1 MPHYLA
7 MRWLGLAKLGLL
19 VVGSLLLLPS
29 CTFLSNR
36 DYALQYP
43 QYQGLKRIAVFVQ
56 RWPVNQ
62 QLPNQNDLGADFIK
76 KSTLFT
82 GPWQPAGSINPRAV
96 DIRDIDDEVAAT
108 LLTQVLTEKGYEPFL
123 SGVFPAQP
131 GLITVGE
138 IMAKCQAV
146 DSWVDACLFCFYS
159 PVVFCAEA
167 QATPA
172 DQRQRSYGLQEL
184 IGILNP
190 GATQVIWAGPR
201 AAQAPPNSIS
211 HAFIYVS
218 LTMFKALDWRP
229 LWEIADSQIG
239 GRMRVNLAQCP
250 PASSDQNYPADA
262 AIIQRL
268 MSKNLACRLRHLIPD
283 AFNKVLQQNI
293 LVLRQSLS

>member
-1 MPHYLA
+1 LPA
-7 MRWLGLAKLGLL
+7 MGCKGLAKLGLL
-19 VVGSLLLLPS
+19 VMGGLLLLSS
-29 CTFLSNR
+29 CTLLSNQ
-36 DYALQYP
+36 DYARQYP
-43 QYQGLKRIAVFVQ
+43 QYKGLRQIAVFVQ
-56 RWPVNQ
+56 HWPVYQ
-62 QLPNQNDLGADFIK
+62 ELPNQNDLGADFIK

-82 GPWQPAGSINPRAV
+82 GPWQPGGSINPRAV
-96 DIRDIDDEVAAT
+96 DIEDINAEVAAT

-131 GLITVGE
+131 GPITVAE

-146 DSWVDACLFCFYS
+146 DPWVDAFLFCFYS

-167 QATPA
+167 QAAPA
-172 DQRQRSYGLQEL
+172 DRRQRSYGLQEL

-201 AAQAPPNSIS
+201 AAQAPPRSIS

-239 GRMRVNLAQCP
+239 GRMRVNLNQCP
-250 PASSDQNYPADA
+250 PSPTDQNYPADA

-268 MSKNLACRLRHLIPD
+268 MTNNLTCRLRHLIPD
-283 AFNKVLQQNI
+283 ALQ
-293 LVLRQSLS
+293 

>member
-1 MPHYLA
+1 M
-7 MRWLGLAKLGLL
+7 AKLCLLALGGLL
-19 VVGSLLLLPS
+19 FLAS
-29 CTFLSNR
+29 CTLLSNQVYIR
-36 DYALQYP
+36 QYP
-43 QYQGLKRIAVFVQ
+43 QYKGLKQIAVFVQ
-56 RWPVNQ
+56 HWPVYQ
-62 QLPNQNDLGADFIK
+62 ELTNQNDLGADFIK

-82 GPWQPAGSINPRAV
+82 GPWQPAGSMNPRAV
-96 DIRDIDDEVAAT
+96 DIKDIDDEVAAT

-131 GLITVGE
+131 GPITVEE

-146 DSWVDACLFCFYS
+146 NPWVDSFLFCFYS

-172 DQRQRSYGLQEL
+172 DHRQRSYGLQEL

-190 GATQVIWAGPR
+190 GAGQVIWAGPS
-201 AAQAPPNSIS
+201 AAQAPPRSIS

-239 GRMRVNLAQCP
+239 GRMRVKLSQCP
-250 PASSDQNYPADA
+250 PAPTDQNYPADA

-268 MSKNLACRLRHLIPD
+268 MSNNLTCRLRHLIPD
-283 AFNKVLQQNI
+283 AF
-293 LVLRQSLS
+293 

>member
-1 MPHYLA
+1 MPRKDLA
-7 MRWLGLAKLGLL
+7 IIILFVMAG
-19 VVGSLLLLPS
+19 VLLLLPG
-29 CTFLSNR
+29 CTFLSNQG
-36 DYALQYP
+36 YIQQYP
-43 QYQGLKRIAVFVQ
+43 QYKGIGRVAVFIQ
-56 RWPVNQ
+56 HWPFYQ
-62 QLPNQNDLGADFIK
+62 ELPNQNDLGADFIK

-108 LLTQVLTEKGYEPFL
+108 LLTQVLTGKGYEPFL

-131 GLITVGE
+131 GPITVE
-138 IMAKCQAV
+138 AIMANCQAV
-146 DSWVDACLFCFYS
+146 DPWVQAFLFCFYS

-167 QATPA
+167 QAAPA
-172 DQRQRSYGLQEL
+172 DRLQRSYGLQEL

-201 AAQAPPNSIS
+201 AAQAPPRSIS

-229 LWEIADSQIG
+229 LWEIADSQSG
-239 GRMRVNLAQCP
+239 GRMRVNLSQCP
-250 PASSDQNYPADA
+250 PAPTDQNYPADA

-268 MSKNLACRLRHLIPD
+268 MTSNLTCRLQHLIPD
-283 AFNKVLQQNI
+283 AF
-293 LVLRQSLS
+293 

>member
-1 MPHYLA
+1 MLSKDLV
-7 MRWLGLAKLGLL
+7 RIKLFIM
-19 VVGSLLLLPS
+19 VGVMLLLPS
-29 CTFLSNR
+29 CTFLSNQGH
-36 DYALQYP
+36 LQQYP
-43 QYQGLKRIAVFVQ
+43 QYGGLKRVAVFVQ

-82 GPWQPAGSINPRAV
+82 GPWQPAGSSNPRAV
-96 DIRDIDDEVAAT
+96 EIQDIDDEVAAT
-108 LLTQVLTEKGYEPFL
+108 LLTQALTEKGYEPFL

-131 GLITVGE
+131 GPITVGE

-146 DSWVDACLFCFYS
+146 DPWVDTFLFCFYS

-172 DQRQRSYGLQEL
+172 EHRQRSYGLQEL

-201 AAQAPPNSIS
+201 AAQAPPRSIS

-218 LTMFKALDWRP
+218 MTMFKALDWRP
-229 LWEIADSQIG
+229 LWEVADAQVG
-239 GRMRVNLAQCP
+239 GRMRVNLNQCP
-250 PASSDQNYPADA
+250 PAPTDQNYPADA

-268 MSKNLACRLRHLIPD
+268 MTNNLTCRLQHLIPD
-283 AFNKVLQQNI
+283 AF
-293 LVLRQSLS
+293 